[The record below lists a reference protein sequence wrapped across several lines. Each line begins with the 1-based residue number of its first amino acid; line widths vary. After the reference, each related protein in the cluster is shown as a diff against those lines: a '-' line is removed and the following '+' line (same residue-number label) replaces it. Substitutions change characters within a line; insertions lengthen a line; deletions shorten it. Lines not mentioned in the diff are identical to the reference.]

1 VHRSRILVAD
11 DDSGVRFFLTELLKK
26 ENYLVDEASD
36 GDEALLKQRNE
47 LFDLVILDVKMPK
60 RDGIETLR
68 EMRKINPSL
77 IVVMITAYG
86 SQKIALEAIREGA
99 FDYFTK
105 PFDADELL
113 VVIRRAL
120 EKQRLLERLNRLQ
133 AELTRDLQFDRL
145 LGGSEGMQEV
155 FLLIRKLANTDV
167 TVLICGESG
176 TGKEL
181 VAQAIHYHSHRREK
195 PFVKVPCV
203 AIPETLLESELFG
216 HEKGSFTG
224 AYQQKIGKFE
234 LAEGGTLFLDEIGD
248 MPASLQAKLLRVLQE
263 REFERVGGT
272 RTVKVNIRIIAA
284 TNKDL
289 LAAVN
294 QKTFREDLYF
304 RINVV
309 PIFLPPL
316 RNRRSDIPLLAD
328 HFISYYNQKLAKAV
342 TGISDEVKQIFM
354 TYDWPGNVREM
365 ENVIQRALI
374 LAPSNVL
381 AADSLPIGLRSLS
394 AYQSEK
400 IPADA
405 AFSAVA
411 PHPHGDIS
419 ERSEGDVGLDAS
431 RDFSRPLADQIED
444 ITEQVEKRIISAA
457 LRRCNFKRQEAAKLL
472 GISRKSLHNKMK
484 RYRLFEK

>member
-11 DDSGVRFFLTELLKK
+11 DDEGVRFFLTELLKK
-26 ENYLVDEASD
+26 ENYPVEEASN
-36 GDEALLKQRNE
+36 GEEALLKQRNE

-60 RDGIETLR
+60 MDGIETLR
-68 EMRKINPSL
+68 EMRKINPDL

-86 SQKIALEAIREGA
+86 SQKIALDAIREGA
-99 FDYFTK
+99 YDYFTK

-120 EKQRLLERLNRLQ
+120 EKQRLLEKLNRLQ

-155 FLLIRKLANTDV
+155 FLLIRKVVNTDA

-248 MPASLQAKLLRVLQE
+248 MPPSLQAKLLRVLQE

-272 RTVKVNIRIIAA
+272 RTVKVDIRIIAA

-309 PIFLPPL
+309 PIFLPAL
-316 RNRRSDIPLLAD
+316 RDRREDIPLFVD
-328 HFISYYNQKLAKAV
+328 HFISYYNRKLGKTI
-342 TGISDEVKQIFM
+342 TGISDEVQQLFM
-354 TYDWPGNVREM
+354 TYNWPGNVREM
-365 ENVIQRALI
+365 ENIIQRAMI
-374 LAPSNVL
+374 LAPGDTIT
-381 AADSLPIGLRSLS
+381 ADCLPIGTRSLPAPLAGS
-394 AYQSEK
+394 L
-400 IPADA
+400 PADA
-405 AFSAVA
+405 SS
-411 PHPHGDIS
+411 PGTLSIS
-419 ERSEGDVGLDAS
+419 E
-431 RDFSRPLADQIED
+431 DFSRPLAVQIEE
-444 ITEQVEKRIISAA
+444 ITDEVEKRVILAA
-457 LRRCNFKRQEAAKLL
+457 LRQCNYKRQDAAKLL
-472 GISRKSLHNKMK
+472 GMSRKSLHNKM
-484 RYRLFEK
+484 RRHRLFEKSG